1 MNREITCIV
10 CPNGC
15 TLDID
20 FEKNGDGKIAV
31 TSVKG
36 NLCPRGRD
44 YAIQEMEA
52 PMRTIASSVLV
63 TGGELPLASVRTNAP
78 IPKERIFDVMEEIRR
93 VTVTAPVSAGDVIIK
108 DVLGLGADIIATK
121 DVMAALV

>member
-15 TLDID
+15 TLNID
-20 FEKNGDGKIAV
+20 FEKNGDGKTSV
-31 TSVKG
+31 TSVRG

-44 YAIQEMEA
+44 YAVQEMES

-78 IPKERIFDVMEEIRR
+78 IPKERIFDVMKEVRK
-93 VTVTAPVSAGDVIIK
+93 VTVAAPVSAGDVIIK
-108 DVLGLGADIIATK
+108 DVLGLGVDIIATK
-121 DVMAALV
+121 DVMATLV

>member
-15 TLDID
+15 TLKVD
-20 FEKNGDGKIAV
+20 FDKAADGKISV

-36 NLCPRGRD
+36 NLCPRGRT
-44 YAIQEMEA
+44 YAVQEMEA
-52 PMRTIASSVLV
+52 PKRTIASSVLV
-63 TGGELPLASVRTNAP
+63 RGGEIPLASVRTSAP
-78 IPKERIFDVMEEIRR
+78 IPKERIFDVMKEVRAI
-93 VTVTAPVSAGDVIIK
+93 TVTAPVSAGDVIIK

-121 DVMAALV
+121 DVAQI

>member
-1 MNREITCIV
+1 MN
-10 CPNGC
+10 
-15 TLDID
+15 ID
-20 FEKNGDGKIAV
+20 FEKNADGKASV
-31 TSVKG
+31 TSVRG

-78 IPKERIFDVMEEIRR
+78 IPKERIFDVMKEIRKS
-93 VTVTAPVSAGDVIIK
+93 TVKAPVFSCDVIIK

-121 DVMAALV
+121 DVMASFS